1 MDALV
6 WLGMALVI
14 IWGLLMI
21 IIGHVGFL
29 LNIILLA
36 GIILVAGW
44 ALLKRF

>member
-14 IWGLLMI
+14 VWGLLTI

-29 LNIILLA
+29 INILLLA
-36 GIILVAGW
+36 GIILVVGW